1 MKVVSDVCY
10 TNIQVEAFVV
20 DDAICLLI
28 FLVQNIVALPAY
40 FCI

>member
-10 TNIQVEAFVV
+10 TNIQVEAFV
-20 DDAICLLI
+20 DDVIGLLI